1 MLAYSG
7 GVASDDF
14 CLARLGALNI
24 PSRRDGLRIGRRF
37 SAGYGRFQIGTVP
50 EGRGEPSGVKMIRI
64 TSFAE
69 KRNQLRGFSCST
81 EACAAS
87 PRPSGTRDPFL
98 FLSTGAEAP
107 AYSRSASP
115 RRGRF
120 LLIRYPPRVPC
131 TSRVR
136 VKSAK
141 HIQATPPVVAEPQTE
156 SPPSDVVKQSQR
168 GRPPPFTFAA
178 TPGEAFAVR
187 SSVRGRGTHSET
199 GLRCCD
205 LFGHSNS

>member
-24 PSRRDGLRIGRRF
+24 PSRRDGLRIGRRFSF

-168 GRPPPFTFAA
+168 GRPPPFTVRRY
-178 TPGEAFAVR
+178 PGR
-187 SSVRGRGTHSET
+187 GVRGSQFSE
-199 GLRCCD
+199 GAWDAFR
-205 LFGHSNS
+205 NRA